1 MIDVQITAASLE
13 PGGALAA
20 ALAAAGFPPRADI
33 LSDHLPPGERAPED
47 WAKWLLEPPSSLRP
61 ANVHVR
67 VAGRPNQRYAL
78 LFRDYLLENPVTA
91 AAYAEL
97 KRRLAAIA
105 PTRAAYADTKDP
117 ACDLIMGAAEEWA
130 DVTGWDPGPS
140 GLDPSSARVGLAS
153 MAARRPGR
161 HRSRSPRGRARR
173 RFGAAR
179 APSCRGCAETA
190 ALGLAAI
197 CSGSSQGDAL
207 FIEA

>member
-1 MIDVQITAASLE
+1 MSAVEIVEYDPRWPEEFQAIGATLREATGELALRIDHIGSTAVPGLAGKDVIDVQITAPALE
-13 PGGALAA
+13 PGGALEA
-20 ALAAAGFPPRADI
+20 ALAAAGFPPRTDI

-105 PTRAAYADTKDP
+105 PSRSAYADTKDP

-140 GLDPSSARVGLAS
+140 GA
-153 MAARRPGR
+153 
-161 HRSRSPRGRARR
+161 
-173 RFGAAR
+173 
-179 APSCRGCAETA
+179 
-190 ALGLAAI
+190 
-197 CSGSSQGDAL
+197 
-207 FIEA
+207 